1 MKGRLENS
9 TLQLP
14 ILLNKDNHLTKL
26 IIWRSHVQTCS
37 FWVKDSLNHVCQKHW
52 VTRGRQTV
60 KGAIKGC
67 VIWQKQNSKL
77 FRSLLA
83 VPLPHYKV
91 YIDFLFSCTG
101 IDYLGPLYVKN
112 TFKNDPNDLFKGL
125 YCVIYL
131 RKYTCS
137 LSRSSSRCF
146 KSFFCSLKGF
156 IARHGTPKLFISDNT
171 RSFIGPEFQHYIPH
185 ANIDWNFILDLSS
198 WWGGFWERLVQM
210 VKRFM
215 RKILQKNR
223 LIYEELQTGVIEIE
237 GILNTRRL
245 CYIHDDSPDSVV
257 TLSHLIYG
265 RNLLTEIPAD
275 DAKND

>member
-60 KGAIKGC
+60 KGVIKRC
-67 VIWQKQNSKL
+67 VIWLKQNSKP
-77 FRSLLA
+77 FRSLPA

-91 YIDFLFSCTG
+91 CIDFPFSCTG
-101 IDYLGPLYVKN
+101 TDYLGPLYVKN
-112 TFKNDPNDLFKGL
+112 TFKNDSNDLFKGL
-125 YCVIYL
+125 YCVTYL

-137 LSRSSSRCF
+137 LFRSSFRCV
-146 KSFFCSLKGF
+146 KSFFCSLKRF

-171 RSFIGPEFQHYIPH
+171 RSFIGPEFQHYISH
-185 ANIDWNFILDLSS
+185 ANIDWNFILDLSA
-198 WWGGFWERLVQM
+198 WWGGFWKHLVQM
-210 VKRFM
+210 VKRYM
-215 RKILQKNR
+215 HKILQKNK
-223 LIYEELQTGVIEIE
+223 LIYEELQTVISK
-237 GILNTRRL
+237 LRV
-245 CYIHDDSPDSVV
+245 S
-257 TLSHLIYG
+257 
-265 RNLLTEIPAD
+265 
-275 DAKND
+275 